1 MKNITK
7 FNDNLIL
14 KNMDKKITHF
24 KMNQNY
30 LNDKIILTLTK
41 ETITFSDF
49 NLLMISRLS
58 TLSIDMNNTKQAIY
72 ILNKTGDNVFNN
84 VYLED
89 KLSSYQENFYLII
102 LDFKIYTSNL
112 NQVMN
117 EIGKISEI
125 SKTKFKNLIII
136 FLNIFL
142 FLVIIIYFFLLLLI
156 FVYLFILLKTLRSIK
171 KEMKEKINDITVK
184 EILKKKI
191 DNLQMLLKFYDNDIN
206 KTILKLNRLY
216 DDYRDNYNLKLKE
229 ELKLLKREGKKEFG
243 KENKN
248 SNCIKDISTIKE
260 YKLYKYA
267 IRNKIFLYLII
278 NIIIITLAIYFI
290 NLFIWLYTFRK
301 ESKIMEWKSIND
313 NAIITTNK
321 LISSYLL
328 MIYDNQTLEE
338 ISKEYESN
346 NFISYIFTELTP
358 LYNLGKYNKYI
369 NNNNYLSAIESSE
382 NCWDIYMA
390 LNIDIFNKLFDKF
403 MKEKDQFQQT
413 MTFLCEMSF
422 IMTFNNYK
430 AIFLQL
436 FSLVQKGIE
445 NFNNIKY
452 SDIITSI
459 KKKEIL
465 EISLIYMSVHKYLID
480 YIILINKNIILMT
493 IKEIGN
499 KLIITNIIVYPIIF
513 FLIFISFFVYVKNVN
528 NNCKKIIH
536 IKKIFKICNLN

>member
-1 MKNITK
+1 
-7 FNDNLIL
+7 
-14 KNMDKKITHF
+14 
-24 KMNQNY
+24 
-30 LNDKIILTLTK
+30 
-41 ETITFSDF
+41 
-49 NLLMISRLS
+49 
-58 TLSIDMNNTKQAIY
+58 
-72 ILNKTGDNVFNN
+72 
-84 VYLED
+84 
-89 KLSSYQENFYLII
+89 
-102 LDFKIYTSNL
+102 
-112 NQVMN
+112 
-117 EIGKISEI
+117 
-125 SKTKFKNLIII
+125 
-136 FLNIFL
+136 
-142 FLVIIIYFFLLLLI
+142 
-156 FVYLFILLKTLRSIK
+156 
-171 KEMKEKINDITVK
+171 
-184 EILKKKI
+184 
-191 DNLQMLLKFYDNDIN
+191 
-206 KTILKLNRLY
+206 
-216 DDYRDNYNLKLKE
+216 
-229 ELKLLKREGKKEFG
+229 
-243 KENKN
+243 
-248 SNCIKDISTIKE
+248 
-260 YKLYKYA
+260 
-267 IRNKIFLYLII
+267 
-278 NIIIITLAIYFI
+278 
-290 NLFIWLYTFRK
+290 
-301 ESKIMEWKSIND
+301 MEWKSIND

-382 NCWDIYMA
+382 NCWDIYIS

-465 EISLIYMSVHKYLID
+465 EISLIYMSMHKYLID

-513 FLIFISFFVYVKNVN
+513 ILIFISFFVYVKNVN